1 MTSATTTLFL
11 CKPFLSKRLMSGNF
25 LFDSFPLLDKCHKT
39 FEYVPSQELYKVVFT
54 EDKVREK
61 GGRVCLSLLCLLLFL
76 LKGWAASKA
85 N

>member
-1 MTSATTTLFL
+1 MTPREFVTTAVNFDDYFWEGFL
-11 CKPFLSKRLMSGNF
+11 PKKDPKFKLYK
-25 LFDSFPLLDKCHKT
+25 
-39 FEYVPSQELYKVVFT
+39 VPSRELYKVVFT

-76 LKGWAASKA
+76 LKGWAANKT